1 MRIEQHNTMRC
12 FVAKL
17 KEIGC
22 SSGDGKY
29 LLKCEKIFAGALMD
43 TRQFG
48 LHINSHKDLHSVREI
63 LLIYQVQSSLLYK
76 HNHFCSYIDGMPK
89 TRRNQGGMQV
99 SFGRH
104 FGSKKV
110 YLQCWNKTSQE
121 LRMLSRSLSDCNH

>member
-1 MRIEQHNTMRC
+1 MGLDNSIKTKDKLMRIEQHNTMRC

-48 LHINSHKDLHSVREI
+48 LHINSHKDLHFVREI
-63 LLIYQVQSSLLYK
+63 LLI
-76 HNHFCSYIDGMPK
+76 
-89 TRRNQGGMQV
+89 NQEPPLQTH
-99 SFGRH
+99 SF
-104 FGSKKV
+104 
-110 YLQCWNKTSQE
+110 L
-121 LRMLSRSLSDCNH
+121 

>member
-1 MRIEQHNTMRC
+1 MRC

-48 LHINSHKDLHSVREI
+48 LHINSHKDLHLVREI
-63 LLIYQVQSSLLYK
+63 LLINQVKAALSTNTLISEATY
-76 HNHFCSYIDGMPK
+76 
-89 TRRNQGGMQV
+89 QGGMQI

-110 YLQCWNKTSQE
+110 YLQCWNKKHKTRYESFSDVGE
-121 LRMLSRSLSDCNH
+121 IRVYFASKILTPCRMH